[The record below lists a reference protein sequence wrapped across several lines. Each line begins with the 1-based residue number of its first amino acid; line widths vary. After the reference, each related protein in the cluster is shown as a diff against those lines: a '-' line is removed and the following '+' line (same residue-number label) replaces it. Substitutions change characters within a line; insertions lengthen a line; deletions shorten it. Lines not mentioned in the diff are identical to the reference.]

1 MRAKEF
7 IVEGVNQVDFN
18 KNLLTILQQKYPG
31 TEFSI
36 QLDRVESADGELT
49 VIANTADQG
58 SYVGCFM
65 WDVSTGPY
73 TGALGLA
80 IKQTTDQLLQ
90 ANPGKKPA
98 LFIGGDNENPK
109 AWAHIADKL
118 NYKLITDD
126 DESEEGVAE
135 DAENFNGIDISLE
148 IQKDDEYVDD
158 EDYDNQVIYVTAS
171 SNGRELGHVLFSID
185 GEYLMPQDL
194 EVEERFRGQGIAQTM
209 YDYVKSKGYK
219 IRRSGQQ
226 TDAGAGFW
234 DKHKGQGQNVWEQG
248 VAEGSDDNGISFQ
261 IQKGK
266 NKFATTLS
274 IGNNPVGVYQYDA
287 GTGRSIA
294 EVYPEFKGKGLG
306 KLLVLHAIYTAA
318 QLGLNFQ
325 EDESRTAEYDN
336 VLDSLSSN
344 GYIVDDDGYW
354 YVTGEGEQYL
364 QQSMKQ
370 DMAENFA
377 DGRKFVKPNFD
388 FEWEEAERYP
398 EFVKLGKDAWI
409 ELARKGKAITIN
421 SAHGIDNTDAADP
434 DSFKSLVPAKQ
445 KRALAQLKKGT
456 VEMPIVAVYSD
467 GHKELIGG
475 NTRLTAMMAR
485 DGKATIWAFQVPDN
499 IIENFAD
506 GKVKGRSRPGRV
518 KRAGASCNGSVTDL
532 RQRAKNASG
541 EKAKMYH
548 WCANMKSGKK

>member
-49 VIANTADQG
+49 VIANIAEQG

-65 WDVSTGPY
+65 WDVNTGPY

-98 LFIGGDNENPK
+98 LFIGGDNENPE

-126 DESEEGVAE
+126 DELEEGVSE
-135 DAENFNGIDISLE
+135 GFPNFNRE
-148 IQKDDEYVDD
+148 WDEATRYPEFVNLGK
-158 EDYDNQVIYVTAS
+158 EKWI
-171 SNGRELGHVLFSID
+171 ELV
-185 GEYLMPQDL
+185 
-194 EVEERFRGQGIAQTM
+194 
-209 YDYVKSKGYK
+209 SKGKPVTVTRKNVNK
-219 IRRSGQQ
+219 INN
-226 TDAGAGFW
+226 TDAADPKSFKLLDPKKQKRALAQLAHGDVEMPIVARYSDGYLELIGGNTRLTAQMAK
-234 DKHKGQGQNVWEQG
+234 DGQAKVWLFNVPEELTQG
-248 VAEGSDDNGISFQ
+248 VAEGQDDNGISFQ
-261 IQKGK
+261 VQKGK

-274 IGNNPVGVYQYDA
+274 IGNKPVGVYQYDA
-287 GTGRSIA
+287 DTGRSIA

-318 QLGLNFQ
+318 QLGLDFQ

-370 DMAENFA
+370 
-377 DGRKFVKPNFD
+377 G
-388 FEWEEAERYP
+388 
-398 EFVKLGKDAWI
+398 
-409 ELARKGKAITIN
+409 
-421 SAHGIDNTDAADP
+421 
-434 DSFKSLVPAKQ
+434 
-445 KRALAQLKKGT
+445 
-456 VEMPIVAVYSD
+456 VA
-467 GHKELIGG
+467 
-475 NTRLTAMMAR
+475 
-485 DGKATIWAFQVPDN
+485 
-499 IIENFAD
+499 ENFAD
-506 GKVKGRSRPGRV
+506 GKVKGKSRPGRV

-548 WCANMKSGKK
+548 WCANMKSGKKK